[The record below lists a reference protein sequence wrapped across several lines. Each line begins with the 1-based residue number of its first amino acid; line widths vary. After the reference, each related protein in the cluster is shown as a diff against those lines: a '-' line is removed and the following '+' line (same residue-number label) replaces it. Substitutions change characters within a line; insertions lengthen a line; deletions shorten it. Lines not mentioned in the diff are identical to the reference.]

1 MIFKLLRQSS
11 RPNRPYP
18 KINRSLPGIDKLI
31 VGLLAEQL
39 VCARPGAGCSV
50 DTETASTCRVEGLD
64 RVNNPPCALLLER
77 FPIRWNHL
85 IDKKTLKIERSE
97 QRLSFRLLR
106 SERQTLLGASLC
118 RFRCHSHQIYESVT

>member
-1 MIFKLLRQSS
+1 MFPTSVFILRNRGTPRLRPVFKLLRQSS

-18 KINRSLPGIDKLI
+18 KINRSLAGIDKLI

-64 RVNNPPCALLLER
+64 RVANPPRALLL
-77 FPIRWNHL
+77 
-85 IDKKTLKIERSE
+85 
-97 QRLSFRLLR
+97 
-106 SERQTLLGASLC
+106 ASHR
-118 RFRCHSHQIYESVT
+118 RFRCHSHQIYGSVT